1 MSHFN
6 HAASSWDS
14 ESKIKRME
22 QLCQK
27 TQNELHLENN
37 KIDILDFGCGT
48 GLFSLGFSDHAQSIL
63 GVDTSTGMVQ
73 AFNEKAKHLDCIRA
87 LVTNLED
94 QEINETFDLILS
106 SMVFHHL
113 SEPAVMLKKLSS
125 LLKDKGRI
133 AIVDLEKEDGSFHPD
148 PENMGVKHFGFS
160 REEILSWTKDTGLDV
175 KITTINKMEKN
186 GKNYE
191 QFLAIFSFI

>member
-14 ESKIKRME
+14 EGKIKLMQ

-27 TQNELHLENN
+27 TQKVLQLEN
-37 KIDILDFGCGT
+37 KELDILDFGCGT
-48 GLFSLGFSDHAQSIL
+48 GLFSLGFSDHAKSIL
-63 GVDTSTGMVQ
+63 GVDTSSGMIE
-73 AFNEKAKHLDCIRA
+73 AFNEKAKHLEHINA
-87 LVTNLED
+87 LVINLED
-94 QEINETFDLILS
+94 QEIDQTFDLILS

-113 SEPAVMLKKLSS
+113 SKPANMLKKLSL

-160 REEILSWTKDTGLDV
+160 REEILAWTKDTDLNV
-175 KITTINKMEKN
+175 NISTINEMEKN
-186 GKNYE
+186 DKQYK
-191 QFLAIFSFI
+191 QFLAVFSHK